1 MRYATT
7 AVGSTPDM
15 LLHCLAQRTIAIV
28 LLFWFV
34 NSLSHVLLGAPA
46 QFAACGFLFFLPLT
60 ADVFFLTNQ
69 IARFREIS
77 ANQIARFRRD
87 EILSSESPYNPPSL
101 EVTCTGEIV
110 EAASSK

>member
-1 MRYATT
+1 MISFEDADIRVEDFSGIT
-7 AVGSTPDM
+7 
-15 LLHCLAQRTIAIV
+15 
-28 LLFWFV
+28 
-34 NSLSHVLLGAPA
+34 LLGAPA

-110 EAASSK
+110 EAASC